1 MQGRRSRWPS
11 PARALSL
18 LLLGSVAALGA
29 AGVGHSVGGIA
40 PAATVTRDFAPVADA
55 HVRSDA
61 RSTNYGSLGELWA
74 DSSPT
79 TRSYLRFQVTG
90 VDGTVSRALLRVH
103 AKTGHSTGFQVQR
116 VTNTTWSEGSI
127 TYSNAPSVSSTVAA
141 TSGALTA
148 GAFKTVDI
156 TSLVTGN
163 GTYSLALTTTS
174 SANVVLSSRES
185 GANAPRLTVE
195 HNDTTAPQTTLT
207 SGPSGTVASTSASFA
222 FSASESGSTFQCSLD
237 STTAYTACSSPKDY
251 SGLAPGSHTFR
262 VRAIDAAGNVDAT
275 PASRTWTVQDT
286 TPPDTTI
293 ASGPTGTVASSSA
306 SFTFTS
312 SEAGSTFQCSLDSG
326 AYSTCSSPRTYSS
339 LANGAH
345 TLRVRAVDA
354 AGNVDATPA
363 SLTWT
368 VDTAAPDTSIGS
380 GPSGTVASTSA
391 SFAFSTSESG
401 STFQC
406 SLDSTT
412 AYTACSSP
420 KDYSGL
426 APGSHTFRVR
436 AIDAAGNVDATPA
449 SRTWTIEAADS
460 TPPDTTIATG
470 PSGTYRSG
478 SADFG
483 FSASEPGAGFECRL
497 DGGAF
502 TACGSAATFHVP
514 NGRHTLEVRAVDT
527 EGNADPTP
535 ASRSWWADGLLQ
547 NGNFETSLTGWSDQ
561 GGGYAVAG
569 WKSSLGTLS
578 LVGGGTAGPQA
589 GRVTATAAGGL
600 SMNASPWPINSTAA
614 GTTYTVRG
622 STRSDTPGKTVCL
635 RVREWDAGAVIGS
648 AQQCLAITVAW
659 REFAPLQYTAL
670 RGGSELEL
678 YAYQTATA
686 VAGDSFELDGL
697 SLGDGSP
704 AAVPATPEASGDP
717 VLLAAGDVAS
727 CWSSGDES
735 VSRLL
740 DTLPGTIAIPGD
752 TEQNHGYAAEFE
764 GCYDPSWGRHK
775 ARTKP
780 AVGDHEYSLAGA
792 LGYFDYFGSA
802 AGERGK
808 GWYSYNL
815 GAWHIVVLNSNCDAV
830 GGCGP
835 GSEQHQWLQQDLQ
848 ANAGSCVGAYFHHPR
863 FSAGGVHGN
872 RTNGQPFWEL
882 LYQHGAEWVLGGND
896 HNYQRFAPQTPDGT
910 LDRARGIRQFVV
922 GVGGTMHYA
931 LGSPLPNT
939 EVQNS
944 GAFGVL
950 KLTLHGSS
958 YDWRFLAQDGK
969 AFTDSGSTD
978 CSPSSAAEPPDTTID
993 SGPSGTVQ
1001 APDASFAFSASRSG
1015 TTFECSIDGGA
1026 FTGCSTPKSYSG
1038 LGAGEHT
1045 FRVRAVDSAAGEDPT
1060 PASRTWTIAEPPPSQ
1075 PNLIANGSFETS
1087 LSGWYG
1093 YKAGLS
1099 LVDGGAQGSK
1109 AARVSL
1115 NAAATSFS
1123 VSTSPHP
1130 VSSPAIGARYE
1141 ARAWI
1146 RSQVPGRTTCLR
1158 VREWQTG
1165 AVIGTAQVCR
1175 PATGAWEQF
1184 APIAYTAAGGDSI
1197 EVYAYQLNSVTGD
1210 SFDLDGVTLTAV
1222 P

>member
-391 SFAFSTSESG
+391 SFAFSASESG

-589 GRVTATAAGGL
+589 GRVTATAAGSL

-648 AQQCLAITVAW
+648 AQQCLATTAAW
-659 REFAPLQYTAL
+659 REFATLQYTAL

-704 AAVPATPEASGDP
+704 AAVSATPEASGDP

-740 DTLPGTIAIPGD
+740 DTLPGTVAIPGD

-780 AVGDHEYSLAGA
+780 AVGRSRVQPGRGA
-792 LGYFDYFGSA
+792 
-802 AGERGK
+802 R
-808 GWYSYNL
+808 
-815 GAWHIVVLNSNCDAV
+815 VL
-830 GGCGP
+830 
-835 GSEQHQWLQQDLQ
+835 
-848 ANAGSCVGAYFHHPR
+848 R
-863 FSAGGVHGN
+863 
-872 RTNGQPFWEL
+872 L
-882 LYQHGAEWVLGGND
+882 LRLGG
-896 HNYQRFAPQTPDGT
+896 G
-910 LDRARGIRQFVV
+910 RARQGLVQLQPRRLAHRRPQQQLRRSGWLRARIRAVPV
-922 GVGGTMHYA
+922 A
-931 LGSPLPNT
+931 P
-939 EVQNS
+939 
-944 GAFGVL
+944 A
-950 KLTLHGSS
+950 
-958 YDWRFLAQDGK
+958 
-969 AFTDSGSTD
+969 
-978 CSPSSAAEPPDTTID
+978 
-993 SGPSGTVQ
+993 GPSGERRQLRGRVLPPSALQ
-1001 APDASFAFSASRSG
+1001 RRRRARQQDERAALLGAPLPARGGVGPRRQRPQLSAVRAPD
-1015 TTFECSIDGGA
+1015 
-1026 FTGCSTPKSYSG
+1026 
-1038 LGAGEHT
+1038 
-1045 FRVRAVDSAAGEDPT
+1045 
-1060 PASRTWTIAEPPPSQ
+1060 
-1075 PNLIANGSFETS
+1075 
-1087 LSGWYG
+1087 
-1093 YKAGLS
+1093 
-1099 LVDGGAQGSK
+1099 
-1109 AARVSL
+1109 
-1115 NAAATSFS
+1115 
-1123 VSTSPHP
+1123 PH
-1130 VSSPAIGARYE
+1130 G
-1141 ARAWI
+1141 
-1146 RSQVPGRTTCLR
+1146 
-1158 VREWQTG
+1158 
-1165 AVIGTAQVCR
+1165 
-1175 PATGAWEQF
+1175 
-1184 APIAYTAAGGDSI
+1184 
-1197 EVYAYQLNSVTGD
+1197 
-1210 SFDLDGVTLTAV
+1210 
-1222 P
+1222 